1 MSRTPGTEQYSGVQH
16 GFTLIEVLVA
26 VAVLAIAMGAIIGA
40 VSRYADNAGYLREKS
55 VALWVAHNRLAR
67 FTLAADWPPTGEQN
81 GQTRMA
87 GRTWYWHARTRNTQD
102 PALRRIDVKVAAKK
116 DGATVAS
123 LTGFMTRPAQTAQG
137 QP

>member
-1 MSRTPGTEQYSGVQH
+1 MSATQRTERQPFRQR

-55 VALWVAHNRLAR
+55 VAGWVAHNRLAR
-67 FTLAADWPPTGEQN
+67 FTLAPHWPATGEQN
-81 GQTRMA
+81 GHTRMA
-87 GRTWYWHARTRNTQD
+87 GRTWYWHAKTQATQD
-102 PALRRIDVKVAAKK
+102 PALRRIDVTVSANKG
-116 DGATVAS
+116 GATVAS
-123 LTGFMTRPAQTAQG
+123 LTGFMTRPAQSAQP